1 MKNFI
6 LLLLLVFIACEKQN
20 IEQFIKVEGKE
31 ISLEYNVFQIKKLKD
46 NDYINIDNIK
56 YTHFSNLD
64 KNKTQ
69 NILPSYE
76 NIILNIEGKEL
87 KQMGN
92 IVSISNSL
100 LDNLRK
106 TKNYQFK
113 KPQLNTLS
121 GKIIFKRKDDK
132 LITIIFPKD
141 YPVLIKEIK

>member
-46 NDYINIDNIK
+46 NDYINIDNVK

-64 KNKTQ
+64 KTK

>member
-1 MKNFI
+1 MKNFT
-6 LLLLLVFIACEKQN
+6 LLFLLVFIACDKQN
-20 IEQFIKVEGKE
+20 IDQVIKVEGKK
-31 ISLEYNVFQIKKLKD
+31 ILLEYNIFQIKKLKD

-64 KNKTQ
+64 KNKTK

-92 IVSISNSL
+92 IVNISNSL

-132 LITIIFPKD
+132 LITITFPKD

>member
-1 MKNFI
+1 MKNFT
-6 LLLLLVFIACEKQN
+6 LLFLLVFIACDKQN
-20 IEQFIKVEGKE
+20 IDQVIKVEGKK
-31 ISLEYNVFQIKKLKD
+31 ILLEYNIFQIKKLKD

>member
-1 MKNFI
+1 MKNFT
-6 LLLLLVFIACEKQN
+6 LLFLLVFIACDKQN
-20 IEQFIKVEGKE
+20 IDQVIKVEGKK
-31 ISLEYNVFQIKKLKD
+31 ILLEYNIFQIKKLKD

-92 IVSISNSL
+92 IVNISNSL

-132 LITIIFPKD
+132 LITITFPKD